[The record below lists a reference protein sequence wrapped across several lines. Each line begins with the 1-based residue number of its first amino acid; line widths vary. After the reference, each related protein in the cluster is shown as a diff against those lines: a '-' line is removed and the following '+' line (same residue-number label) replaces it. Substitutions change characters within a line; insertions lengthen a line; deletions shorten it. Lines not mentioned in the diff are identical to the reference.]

1 MTCFLRNLPFFLR
14 NLPFCLNF
22 DVKLQILTFFSEIRF
37 YFLWIFTLNSEVGLF
52 SINFDSKLQILT
64 FSQKSDLELEILN
77 FDIKLK
83 GLIF

>member
-1 MTCFLRNLPFFLR
+1 MFSQKSAFFSQK
-14 NLPFCLNF
+14 FAFFFNF

-37 YFLWIFTLNSEVGLF
+37 YFLWIFTLNSKVGLF